1 MMIKKNRIEKYI
13 YTILVNRY
21 LEQKP
26 RKISSD
32 IILAISDKLKLK
44 PVVIRLS
51 VKHMRAKLRYRIYYL
66 KKSNALFS
74 LAQMSGLTREE
85 ISYLVLKDY
94 IELNNTEYFIHV
106 FNAVKGRH
114 LTLAEA
120 FDEAYKNKT
129 KIKSYSSL
137 KNSKKILN
145 LADKTGIDK
154 EILVEYVA
162 AGILKVNKRDVDNFV
177 GIVNYLKK
185 LLKQ

>member
-1 MMIKKNRIEKYI
+1 MIKNNRIEKYI
-13 YTILVNRY
+13 YRILVNRY

-26 RKISSD
+26 NKISSD

-51 VKHMRAKLRYRIYYL
+51 VKNMRAKLRYRIYYL
-66 KKSNALFS
+66 KKSKVCLS
-74 LAQMSGLTREE
+74 LANKTGLSREE

-94 IELNNTEYFIHV
+94 IELNNPEYLIHV
-106 FNAVKGRH
+106 YNAVLGRH
-114 LTLAEA
+114 LTVTEA
-120 FDEAYKNKT
+120 FDGAYKNKT
-129 KIKSYSSL
+129 RITSYSSL

-162 AGILKVNKRDVDNFV
+162 AGILKLNKRDIDNFIR
-177 GIVNYLKK
+177 IVKYLKK
-185 LLKQ
+185 LIK